1 MLDGFPDRL
10 PLVIGVTG
18 HRDLRDED
26 VPRLEKEVGAIIA
39 RLRRDFLRDD
49 PETPIVVLSP
59 LAEGADRLVA
69 RVALAQGARLIA
81 PLPMPLEEYRTDFE
95 PGLKQGNMAE
105 FEELFAQAI
114 AAPVMPL
121 HATAEQLRTDQNK
134 RNDQY
139 RAVGI
144 FIIQHCHILLAL
156 WDGNDTDRSPGGTA
170 EVVAFKRE
178 GIPLAVSRSPR
189 ASLDASEIGPVIEV
203 VTPRIKEGSEAQS
216 IMVRP
221 WGRPLVKQ
229 YRGGLMTAAWRRAA
243 AYVAHLLGRE
253 REDERYKLAARER
266 RALENWEN
274 FDALARLTRH
284 FNADAAAL
292 QKETNGSK
300 RLAQSIDYLFTDAKA
315 GAVADAEARK
325 HALDV
330 APLWCRLY
338 SVADTLA
345 QDRQRQF
352 KWDWKLIF
360 SFAFVAF
367 FFFAIFAH
375 AAAHM
380 PVAFIAALL
389 AAYSLSFVIIV
400 SVFLRAVRGRH
411 QERFLDYRALAEALR
426 IAVYWKLLGIGARYS
441 DAKMGNETQ
450 DTAQLQ
456 QHGIDPLATIAQHYP
471 IQQPTELAW
480 VKICLRTLEPLDR
493 TQGRGGE
500 RIDLTG
506 HDLAQRFWLR
516 GQLAYFRR
524 QGLRHNE
531 WAEAN
536 ETRAGLLIIL
546 SAFMFVPALIAIF
559 LLEIDLRLD
568 LNWVE
573 LSLQQ
578 AIILALGLMPGVGAA
593 LTGYTERLAYK
604 AQARQYDRMRMLFER
619 ACELLPETID
629 AETSG
634 LAHRLYRRL
643 GEEAMQ
649 ENAEWVAIYRQ
660 RPIQPLQG

>member
-1 MLDGFPDRL
+1 MMEALPDRL

-26 VPRLEKEVGAIIA
+26 VPGLEKEIGAIIA
-39 RLRRDFLRDD
+39 RLRRDFLRND
-49 PETPIVVLSP
+49 PETPIVVLSA

-81 PLPMPLEEYRTDFE
+81 PLPMPLEEYRRDFV
-95 PGLKQGNMAE
+95 PGVKEGNVAE

-121 HATAEQLRTDQNK
+121 RATEEQLRTDQNK
-134 RNDQY
+134 RDDQY

-156 WDGNDTDRSPGGTA
+156 WDGSDRDMSPGGTA
-170 EVVAFKRE
+170 EVVTFKRE
-178 GIPLAVSRSPR
+178 GIPLVVSRSPR

-203 VTPRIKEGSEAQS
+203 VTPRMKEGSEARS

-221 WGRPLVKQ
+221 WGRPLVKH
-229 YRGGLMTAAWRRAA
+229 YRGGLMTRGWRRFGALI
-243 AYVAHLLGRE
+243 AHLLGRE
-253 REDERYKLAARER
+253 REDERNRLPSRER

-274 FDALARLTRH
+274 FDALAGLTRH

-300 RLAQSIDYLFTDAKA
+300 RLAQSIDYLFTDTKA
-315 GAVADAEARK
+315 GAVVDAAARK

-352 KWDWKLIF
+352 RSDWKRLF
-360 SFAFVAF
+360 FLAFVAF
-367 FFFAIFAH
+367 LLFAIVAH

-380 PVAFIAALL
+380 SPPVIATLL
-389 AAYSLSFVIIV
+389 AAYSLSFLIIV
-400 SVFLRAVRGRH
+400 VVFMRALRGRH

-426 IAVYWKLLGIGARYS
+426 VAVYWKLLRIASRYP
-441 DAKMGNETQ
+441 DANTGEPERSN
-450 DTAQLQ
+450 
-456 QHGIDPLATIAQHYP
+456 IDPLATVAQAYP

-493 TQGRGGE
+493 AQGGGAE
-500 RIDLTG
+500 RIDTLG
-506 HDLAQRFWLR
+506 HEIAQRFWLR
-516 GQLAYFRR
+516 GQLDYFRR
-524 QGLRHNE
+524 QGVKHNE

-536 ETRAGLLIIL
+536 ETRAGLLTIL
-546 SAFMFVPALIAIF
+546 SIFFFVPLLAGLF
-559 LLEIDLRLD
+559 LRNIDFHVD
-568 LNWVE
+568 LGWFEV
-573 LSLQQ
+573 SLQQ
-578 AIILALGLMPGVGAA
+578 AIILLLGLLPGVGAA

-619 ACELLPETID
+619 ACELLPATID
-629 AETSG
+629 AKTAD
-634 LAHRLYRRL
+634 LAHGLYRQL
-643 GEEAMQ
+643 GTEAMQ
-649 ENAEWVAIYRQ
+649 ENSEWVAIYRQ
-660 RPIQPLQG
+660 RPIQPLHG